1 MFGKKK
7 TVTFDKTGK
16 IPVIRSSVCTGEK
29 TAGFKDIGTGK
40 FFDLML
46 IKTGDDL
53 SEFMRLYDVKPDEI
67 RKEW

>member
-7 TVTFDKTGK
+7 SVSFDKTGK

-29 TAGFKDIGTGK
+29 TAGFKDIKTEK

-46 IKTGDDL
+46 IKSGDDL
-53 SEFMRLYDVKPDEI
+53 SEFMRLYEVQPDEI
-67 RKEW
+67 REVW